1 MILITGATGN
11 IGGATL
17 EALVAQGHR
26 VRAMSRSERSWPE
39 GVEGVTG
46 DLDDAE
52 SLVRLSDGVEGVF
65 LLSGY
70 AGTERLLEALRAAGT
85 KRAVLLSS
93 SSAPSGDETNAV
105 ARYHIEAERTVRDSG
120 LEWTMLQPNSF
131 MSNALQW
138 VPQLASG
145 DVVRGPFGSVPVAAV
160 DPADVGAVA
169 ALALTEPG
177 HAGQAYRLSGPE
189 ALRPEQQ
196 VAILGRVLD
205 RDLRWEGW
213 SDEQARAELESQMPT
228 PYVDAFFSFFVDGLI
243 DETTVQPTVPE
254 LLGRPARS
262 FEAWARAHAEA
273 FASG

>member
-1 MILITGATGN
+1 
-11 IGGATL
+11 
-17 EALVAQGHR
+17 
-26 VRAMSRSERSWPE
+26 MSRSERTWPE

-46 DLDDAE
+46 DLDDPE
-52 SLVRLSDGVEGVF
+52 SLVRAADGVEAVF

-70 AGTERLLEALRAAGT
+70 AGTERLLEAVRAAGGT
-85 KRAVLLSS
+85 RAVLLSS

-105 ARYHIEAERTVRDSG
+105 AKYHIEAERTVRDSG

-131 MSNALQW
+131 MANALQW
-138 VPQLASG
+138 APQLASG
-145 DVVRGPFGSVPVAAV
+145 DVVRGPFGSVAGRGRRPRGRRGGR
-160 DPADVGAVA
+160 GARA
-169 ALALTEPG
+169 HRSG

-196 VAILGRVLD
+196 VAILGRVLG

-213 SDEQARAELESQMPT
+213 SDEQARTELESQMPT

-262 FEAWARAHAEA
+262 FETWARAHAERSRA
-273 FASG
+273 ARRPRRRARSRRRRAPSARP

>member
-17 EALVAQGHR
+17 DALAGDGHR
-26 VRAMSRSERSWPE
+26 VRALSRSERTWPE

-52 SLVRLSDGVEGVF
+52 SLVRLADGVEAVF

-70 AGTERLLEALRAAGT
+70 AGTERLLEALRAAGA

-145 DVVRGPFGSVPVAAV
+145 DVVRGPFGSIPVAAV

-177 HAGQAYRLSGPE
+177 HAGQEYRLSGPE
-189 ALRPEQQ
+189 SLLPEQQ
-196 VAILGRVLD
+196 VAILGRVLG

-213 SDEQARAELESQMPT
+213 SDEQARTELERQMPT

-254 LLGRPARS
+254 VLGRPARS
-262 FEAWARAHAEA
+262 FETWARAHADA
-273 FASG
+273 F

>member
-17 EALVAQGHR
+17 KALAGHGTR
-26 VRAMSRSERSWPE
+26 MRALSRSERTWPE

-52 SLVRLSDGVEGVF
+52 SMVRAADGVEAVF

-70 AGTERLLEALRAAGT
+70 AGTERLLEALRAAGAT
-85 KRAVLLSS
+85 RAVLLSS

-105 ARYHIEAERTVRDSG
+105 ARYHIEAERTVRESG

-169 ALALTEPG
+169 ALALTAPG
-177 HAGQAYRLSGPE
+177 HAGQTYRLSGPE
-189 ALRPEQQ
+189 SLRPEQQ
-196 VAILGRVLD
+196 IAILGRVLD
-205 RDLRWEGW
+205 RDLRWDGW

-228 PYVDAFFSFFVDGLI
+228 PYVDAFFSFFADGLI
-243 DETTVQPTVPE
+243 DETTVRSTVSE

-262 FEAWARAHAEA
+262 FETWAREHAGA
-273 FASG
+273 FASR

>member
-1 MILITGATGN
+1 M
-11 IGGATL
+11 
-17 EALVAQGHR
+17 
-26 VRAMSRSERSWPE
+26 
-39 GVEGVTG
+39 
-46 DLDDAE
+46 
-52 SLVRLSDGVEGVF
+52 
-65 LLSGY
+65 
-70 AGTERLLEALRAAGT
+70 
-85 KRAVLLSS
+85 LLSS

-105 ARYHIEAERTVRDSG
+105 AKYHIESERIVRDSG

-131 MSNALQW
+131 MANALQW

-145 DVVRGPFGSVPVAAV
+145 DVVRGPFGSVAVAAV

-189 ALRPEQQ
+189 ALLPEQQ

-213 SDEQARAELESQMPT
+213 SDEQARTELESQMPT

>member
-17 EALVAQGHR
+17 EALAAQGR
-26 VRAMSRSERSWPE
+26 PVRALSRSERTWPE

-46 DLDDAE
+46 DLDDPE
-52 SLVRLSDGVEGVF
+52 SLVRAADGVEAVF

-70 AGTERLLEALRAAGT
+70 AGTERLLEAVRAAGAT
-85 KRAVLLSS
+85 RAVLLSS
-93 SSAPSGDETNAV
+93 SSVPSGDETNAV
-105 ARYHIEAERTVRDSG
+105 AKYHIESERIVRDSG

-131 MSNALQW
+131 MANALQW

-145 DVVRGPFGSVPVAAV
+145 DVVRGPFGSVAVAAV

-169 ALALTEPG
+169 ALALTASG

-196 VAILGRVLD
+196 VAILGRVLG

-228 PYVDAFFSFFVDGLI
+228 PYVDAFFAFFVDGVI

-262 FEAWARAHAEA
+262 FETWARAHAEA
-273 FASG
+273 FAS

>member
-17 EALVAQGHR
+17 EALAADGRR
-26 VRAMSRSERSWPE
+26 VRAMSRSERTWPE

-46 DLDDAE
+46 DLDDPE
-52 SLVRLSDGVEGVF
+52 SLVRAADGVEAVF

-70 AGTERLLEALRAAGT
+70 AGTERLLEAVRAAGGT
-85 KRAVLLSS
+85 RAVLLSS

-105 ARYHIEAERTVRDSG
+105 AKYHIEAERTVRDSG

-131 MSNALQW
+131 MANALQW
-138 VPQLASG
+138 APQLKSG
-145 DVVRGPFGSVPVAAV
+145 DVVRGPFGSVAVAAV

-169 ALALTEPG
+169 ALALTAPG

-189 ALRPEQQ
+189 ALRPEEQ

-243 DETTVQPTVPE
+243 DETTVQPTIPQ

-262 FEAWARAHAEA
+262 FETWARAHAGA

>member
-1 MILITGATGN
+1 VILITGATGN

-17 EALVAQGHR
+17 EALRRLQQP
-26 VRAMSRSERSWPE
+26 VRALSRSERAWPE

-46 DLDDAE
+46 DLDDGE
-52 SLVRLSDGVEGVF
+52 SLARLADGVEAVF

-70 AGTERLLEALRAAGT
+70 AGTERLLEALRAAGAT
-85 KRAVLLSS
+85 RAVLLSS
-93 SSAPSGDETNAV
+93 SSAPTGDETNAV

-138 VPQLASG
+138 APQLASG

-169 ALALTEPG
+169 ALALTAPG

-189 ALRPEQQ
+189 SLLPEQQ
-196 VAILGRVLD
+196 VAILGRVLG

-213 SDEQARAELESQMPT
+213 TDEQARTELESQMPT
-228 PYVDAFFSFFVDGLI
+228 PYVDAFFAFFADGLI
-243 DETTVQPTVPE
+243 DETTVRATVPE
-254 LLGRPARS
+254 LLGRRARS
-262 FEAWARAHAEA
+262 FETWARAHAGA
-273 FASG
+273 FATA